1 MVNPRRGKQDKSPW
15 RDLNLTEITGQTIE
29 AAHLYDV
36 HLGETLV
43 PYATLEPLKAVLPLK
58 REDKTQ
64 AKDSSAVSGVKLEGM
79 ENRMRDRWRKVSRLW
94 DANKLAAN
102 NLSLLQRL
110 DYHGELTAQI
120 KWQHDD
126 GGMPV
131 RVLYG
136 ASGAPTAA
144 IVTDSDAI
152 IDYTGFW
159 FACVNRQ
166 RPTTLSQSST
176 PTFSTLQSNH

>member
-1 MVNPRRGKQDKSPW
+1 MRIKQ
-15 RDLNLTEITGQTIE
+15 
-29 AAHLYDV
+29 
-36 HLGETLV
+36 
-43 PYATLEPLKAVLPLK
+43 
-58 REDKTQ
+58 
-64 AKDSSAVSGVKLEGM
+64 
-79 ENRMRDRWRKVSRLW
+79 
-94 DANKLAAN
+94 AAN

-126 GGMPV
+126 GDMPV

-159 FACVNRQ
+159 FACVNSAEANY
-166 RPTTLSQSST
+166 TLSLINSDFLYAAIEPLMAKGQFGARHVQKHLWKLPIPEYDEAIPLHRNLAQAGEAAAAGVQTVLNQLREQRGDMLTVTIARRDIRKWLRESKEGKAVER
-176 PTFSTLQSNH
+176 LVGELLGE